1 MSINPNVHLRLRRST
16 HDKLRAALELSAHRS
31 LSSLADEI
39 LDEGLTRRLEKAT
52 DDDLARATAAAE
64 SLYLYYNGLG
74 RYQRISVVKEGV
86 RLADYEC

>member
-39 LDEGLTRRLEKAT
+39 LDEELTRRLTSE
-52 DDDLARATAAAE
+52 DDTAARVLA
-64 SLYLYYNGLG
+64 GLAKRDG
-74 RYQRISVVKEGV
+74 
-86 RLADYEC
+86 

>member
-1 MSINPNVHLRLRRST
+1 MKKGDPMSINPNVHLRLRRST

-52 DDDLARATAAAE
+52 DDDLARATMLELARR
-64 SLYLYYNGLG
+64 NG
-74 RYQRISVVKEGV
+74 
-86 RLADYEC
+86 

>member
-1 MSINPNVHLRLRRST
+1 MPINPNVHLRLRRST

-52 DDDLARATAAAE
+52 DDDLARATMLELARR
-64 SLYLYYNGLG
+64 NG
-74 RYQRISVVKEGV
+74 
-86 RLADYEC
+86 